1 MTTDEE
7 RDRRVDDVHDVLVA
21 GAAAA
26 QTVGQSLSRK
36 AERPD
41 VWRIATV
48 LTLLGVAASVAIA
61 VPAAQQAARANA
73 VAAAAQ
79 KSADD
84 NRQRTDEAFAAANL
98 ANEELKRRGQQ
109 PVPLPPPSEDNPQD
123 ALVAAATARVLA
135 SLPQPSRFT
144 EEDFKAAYNA
154 YLMAHPPTVAPEL
167 VAQSVAAYVKANPP
181 TPGAQGEPGVTGQK
195 GDQGIQG
202 EKGEK
207 GDQGV
212 PGQDAPPVTASQIMA
227 AFNAAVADNPSLLCA
242 GKGTF
247 TLVKGVLTVPDP
259 SAPGAVVARDIWT
272 CEPTGSP
279 S

>member
-1 MTTDEE
+1 MTTGEE
-7 RDRRVDDVHDVLVA
+7 RQHRADDVHDVLVA

-41 VWRIATV
+41 VWRIAIVVTAF
-48 LTLLGVAASVAIA
+48 GVALSVAVA

-84 NRQRTDEAFAAANL
+84 TRQRTEEAFAAATL
-98 ANEELKRRGQQ
+98 ANEELQRRGQQ
-109 PVPLPPPSEDNPQD
+109 PVPLPAANEDNPQD

-167 VAQSVAAYVKANPP
+167 VAQMVAAYLKANPP
-181 TPGAQGEPGVTGQK
+181 PPGPSGEPGVTGQK
-195 GDQGIQG
+195 GDQGIP
-202 EKGEK
+202 GEK

-212 PGQDAPPVTASQIMA
+212 PGQDAPPVTAAQIMA

-259 SAPGAVVARDIWT
+259 AAPGAVVARDIWT
-272 CEPTGSP
+272 CEPTGPP

>member
-1 MTTDEE
+1 VTVDDDRE
-7 RDRRVDDVHDVLVA
+7 RRADDVHDTLV
-21 GAAAA
+21 GGVAAA

-41 VWRIATV
+41 VWRIAIV

-73 VAAAAQ
+73 IAVAAQ

-84 NRQRTDEAFAAANL
+84 ARQRTGEALAAAAL

-109 PVPLPPPSEDNPQD
+109 PVPLPPAHQDNSQD

-135 SLPQPSRFT
+135 SLPQPSHFT

-154 YLMAHPPTVAPEL
+154 YLVAHPPTVAPEL
-167 VAQSVAAYVKANPP
+167 VAQRVNAWLEANPL
-181 TPGAQGEPGVTGQK
+181 PGPQGKPGEQGEKGATGEKGEPGV
-195 GDQGIQG
+195 
-202 EKGEK
+202 
-207 GDQGV
+207 
-212 PGQDAPPVTASQIMA
+212 PGQNAPPITTAQIMA
-227 AFNAAVADNPSLLCA
+227 AFTAAVADNPSLLCA

-272 CEPTGSP
+272 CEPTGS
-279 S
+279 SS